1 MKKARFKKIAKN
13 TAYLLAYAID
23 VVLIAAEIA
32 LIIWWISTSFNSIN
46 AIYRWLKMNVLIHYT
61 QRTRIGEIPQTMI
74 AKKLESCFSLAEN
87 KLYIKADDKAT
98 ILNNCKLLG
107 MKEIK

>member
-13 TAYLLAYAID
+13 AMYLLAYAID

-46 AIYRWLKMNVLIHYT
+46 AIYR
-61 QRTRIGEIPQTMI
+61 
-74 AKKLESCFSLAEN
+74 
-87 KLYIKADDKAT
+87 
-98 ILNNCKLLG
+98 
-107 MKEIK
+107 

>member
-1 MKKARFKKIAKN
+1 M
-13 TAYLLAYAID
+13 
-23 VVLIAAEIA
+23 
-32 LIIWWISTSFNSIN
+32 
-46 AIYRWLKMNVLIHYT
+46 
-61 QRTRIGEIPQTMI
+61 PQTMI

-107 MKEIK
+107 MEEIK

>member
-1 MKKARFKKIAKN
+1 MKKSRFKKIAKN

-46 AIYRWLKMNVLIHYT
+46 GIYR
-61 QRTRIGEIPQTMI
+61 
-74 AKKLESCFSLAEN
+74 
-87 KLYIKADDKAT
+87 
-98 ILNNCKLLG
+98 
-107 MKEIK
+107 